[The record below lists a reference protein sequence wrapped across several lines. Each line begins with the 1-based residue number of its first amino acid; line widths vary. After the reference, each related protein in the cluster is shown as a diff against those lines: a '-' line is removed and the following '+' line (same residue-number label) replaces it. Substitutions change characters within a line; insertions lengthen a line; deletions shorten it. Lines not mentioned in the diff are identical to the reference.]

1 MRIRWRIILRN
12 GTIVI
17 GLTFV
22 GSFVVTLTDILLWK
36 VFPYRTLSYVSELI
50 CETLGFFISGCLTP
64 YKRWKYLSLTV
75 VAVWLLELIRLA
87 FANALLAQTV
97 GSESAFAFAIRNGIL
112 ALPVTF
118 ILMLVGGGLSVLLVR
133 GNSSTS

>member
-1 MRIRWRIILRN
+1 M
-12 GTIVI
+12 
-17 GLTFV
+17 
-22 GSFVVTLTDILLWK
+22 
-36 VFPYRTLSYVSELI
+36 
-50 CETLGFFISGCLTP
+50 TP

-75 VAVWLLELIRLA
+75 LPVWLLELIRLA

>member
-22 GSFVVTLTDILLWK
+22 GSFVVTLTGILLWK

-75 VAVWLLELIRLA
+75 LPVWLLELIRLA

>member
-36 VFPYRTLSYVSELI
+36 VFPSSTLSFVSELI

-75 VAVWLLELIRLA
+75 LPVWLLELIRLA

>member
-22 GSFVVTLTDILLWK
+22 GSFVVTLTGILLWK

-64 YKRWKYLSLTV
+64 YKRWKYLSLMFYQFGF
-75 VAVWLLELIRLA
+75 W
-87 FANALLAQTV
+87 
-97 GSESAFAFAIRNGIL
+97 S
-112 ALPVTF
+112 
-118 ILMLVGGGLSVLLVR
+118 
-133 GNSSTS
+133 